1 MPKREL
7 KLGKISFQIGD
18 FVEVLAQGRKYRMQI
33 TEIDDYNNLLGTD
46 QNGNPI
52 YIKISKI
59 SVIRKISELEFTGGE
74 QRDGTQWI
82 PEKSDKHILHEW

>member
-7 KLGKISFQIGD
+7 KLGRISFQTGD
-18 FVEVLAQGRKYRMQI
+18 FIEVVAQGRKYKMQI
-33 TEIDDYNNLLGTD
+33 QEIDDYNNLLGVD
-46 QNGNPI
+46 PNGNPI

-74 QRDGTQWI
+74 SKDGI
-82 PEKSDKHILHEW
+82 K

>member
-1 MPKREL
+1 MAKREL
-7 KLGKISFQIGD
+7 KLGKISFQVGD

-46 QNGNPI
+46 PNGNPI

-74 QRDGTQWI
+74 SKDGV
-82 PEKSDKHILHEW
+82 K

>member
-7 KLGKISFQIGD
+7 RLGKISFQVGD
-18 FVEVLAQGRKYRMQI
+18 YIEVLAQGRKYRLLVE
-33 TEIDDYNNLLGTD
+33 EIDDYNNLLGTD
-46 QNGNPI
+46 NNGNPI

-74 QRDGTQWI
+74 QKNGT
-82 PEKSDKHILHEW
+82 K

>member
-1 MPKREL
+1 MAKREL
-7 KLGKISFQIGD
+7 KLGKISFQVGD

-46 QNGNPI
+46 PNGNPI

-59 SVIRKISELEFTGGE
+59 SVIRKISELEFKGGE
-74 QRDGTQWI
+74 TKDGV
-82 PEKSDKHILHEW
+82 K

>member
-7 KLGKISFQIGD
+7 RLGKISFSVGD
-18 FVEVLAQGRKYRMQI
+18 YIEVLAQGRKYRMQI
-33 TEIDDYNNLLGTD
+33 QEIDDYNNLLGTD
-46 QNGNPI
+46 PNGNPI

-74 QRDGTQWI
+74 QKDGV
-82 PEKSDKHILHEW
+82 K

>member
-7 KLGKISFQIGD
+7 KLGKISFQVGD
-18 FVEVLAQGRKYRMQI
+18 YIEVLAQGRKYRMQI

-46 QNGNPI
+46 SNGNPI

-74 QRDGTQWI
+74 KQNGTQWI
-82 PEKSDKHILHEW
+82 PEKSNNHILYDR

>member
-7 KLGKISFQIGD
+7 KLGKISFSVGD
-18 FVEVLAQGRKYRMQI
+18 FIEVLAQGRKYRMQI
-33 TEIDDYNNLLGTD
+33 QEIDDYNNLLGQD
-46 QNGNPI
+46 PSGNPI

-74 QRDGTQWI
+74 QKDGV
-82 PEKSDKHILHEW
+82 K